1 MDRRQVSEACGRPG
15 ALEGVCGRLLD
26 LPLPLVFP
34 WVLADCRA
42 TVGVSPSCLSCS
54 PWSHRPV
61 LTRTSDLR
69 AHWGQVTHTSPF
81 PSLQC
86 SFLLA
91 PWPGMWT
98 AWHYV

>member
-42 TVGVSPSCLSCS
+42 TVGVSPAFLAHPGATDPSLL
-54 PWSHRPV
+54 W
-61 LTRTSDLR
+61 TADLR
-69 AHWGQVTHTSPF
+69 AHWGQVTHTSSF